1 MRTVEQIKA
10 ELKVARLEVDLA
22 KALGANRS
30 APINSGGHW
39 GCTGRYETDEEY
51 AISVRA
57 SHLITKRAAPDG
69 TLR

>member
-1 MRTVEQIKA
+1 MRTIEQIEA

-22 KALGANRS
+22 EARGANRS
-30 APINSGGHW
+30 ASIDSGGHW

-57 SHLITKRAAPDG
+57 QYLITKRAAPDG
-69 TLR
+69 ILR